1 MTKLELLASVMGDGG
16 WHSTDDLVQR
26 VGHRF
31 SATKHCAE
39 KRGWKFD
46 YLRYSRAERRR
57 EGMQFEYRLMV
68 GMEE

>member
-46 YLRYSRAERRR
+46 RRR
-57 EGMQFEYRLMV
+57 EGMQFEYRLV
-68 GMEE
+68 GLEKRIPQLLE

>member
-46 YLRYSRAERRR
+46 RGRMSIGEGR
-57 EGMQFEYRLMV
+57 ECSLSIG
-68 GMEE
+68 

>member
-1 MTKLELLASVMGDGG
+1 MTKLELLVSVMGDGG

-39 KRGWKFD
+39 KRGWQFD
-46 YLRYSRAERRR
+46 RRR
-57 EGMQFEYRLMV
+57 EGMQFEYRLVV
-68 GMEE
+68 GVGEVISKVS

>member
-31 SATKHCAE
+31 SATKHCAQ
-39 KRGWKFD
+39 KQGWKFD
-46 YLRYSRAERRR
+46 RRR
-57 EGMQFEYRLMV
+57 TGMQFEYRLINGV
-68 GMEE
+68 GEAISTVS

>member
-31 SATKHCAE
+31 SATKHCAQ

-46 YLRYSRAERRR
+46 RRR
-57 EGMQFEYRLMV
+57 EGMQFEYRLVV
-68 GMEE
+68 GVGKVISKVS

>member
-16 WHSTDDLVQR
+16 WHSADDLVQR

-39 KRGWKFD
+39 KRNFARKK
-46 YLRYSRAERRR
+46 R
-57 EGMQFEYRLMV
+57 V
-68 GMEE
+68 PV